1 MIYITIDGPA
11 GSGKSS
17 VSRDLA
23 KKLGFKHLDTGALY
37 RAATFLWIKF
47 RKGLT
52 SQEFL
57 KMIKSANFYL
67 SGDST
72 LYMNG
77 KSLGEEIRTVKVG
90 KVVSKVAEVPEI
102 REIITQ
108 KAREIAN
115 GKCIVVEGRDIGTV
129 VLPNACVKI
138 FLTASV
144 DERAH
149 RRYEDYKSRG
159 VSVRFEEVVKE
170 IELRDKIDSTRE
182 VAPLK
187 PAKDAII
194 FSTDGFTFE
203 EVVNK
208 LYSLIMEKMKQ
219 C

>member
-17 VSRDLA
+17 VSRELA

-37 RAATFLWIKF
+37 RAVTFLWIKF
-47 RKGLT
+47 QKELA

-57 KMIKSANFYL
+57 EMIRSVNFYL
-67 SGDST
+67 SDDST
-72 LYMNG
+72 LYMNE

-108 KAREIAN
+108 KAREISN
-115 GKCIVVEGRDIGTV
+115 GKAR
-129 VLPNACVKI
+129 
-138 FLTASV
+138 
-144 DERAH
+144 

-203 EVVNK
+203 EVVSK
-208 LYSLIMEKMKQ
+208 LYGLIMEKIKQ